1 MQAMMARSRNVP
13 DRMAE
18 SELKHAKEDIGE
30 SS

>member
-13 DRMAE
+13 GRTAE
-18 SELKHAKEDIGE
+18 SELKRAKKDIGE